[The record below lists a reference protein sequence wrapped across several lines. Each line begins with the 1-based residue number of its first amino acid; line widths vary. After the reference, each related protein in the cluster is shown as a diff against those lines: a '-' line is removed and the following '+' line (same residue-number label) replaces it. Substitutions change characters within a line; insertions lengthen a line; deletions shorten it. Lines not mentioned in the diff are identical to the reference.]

1 MIIKNLTIENF
12 RSYYGENSIDFGS
25 GLTLII
31 GANGDGK
38 TTLFEAVEWLF
49 DTVGSLPKAD
59 NKYISKKKISELL
72 DSESAYVKVS
82 MTYVNDGS
90 ERTIQ
95 KSFKFTK
102 SLSGEITTSKFA
114 YEMYIQQGVEKD
126 VKSGDSATR
135 QFDRDFSP
143 SVRKYCLFKGEH
155 DLNIFNKEE
164 AMSYLVETF
173 SQIRDFDPYLVFMEQ
188 AKKCAEKATDNAIKA
203 DKKNSNE
210 AQRLRG
216 LIKLEEKQILELETE
231 LQNKR
236 NEANNFQNL
245 LEELEKN
252 KESSS
257 LLVDINSRL
266 ENLKSQKLQAQR
278 ELNENYT
285 FRLLDD
291 MWILMGFE
299 PIAEEYREFVGRLE
313 KEQRK
318 QQSKYDQEIGA
329 KKVVA
334 QMQMELNQGHV
345 PLAIDIP
352 NENTMREMLDE
363 EFCKVCG
370 RPAPKGSEAYNFM
383 KKRLDDY
390 LASLEN
396 EEEKDEVEPLFKKAF
411 IKELNDRYSV
421 LHNNLK
427 FLNRINDYIDNS
439 IRDNLKKHATI
450 DKLTSNIEQEEE

>member
-1 MIIKNLTIENF
+1 MHSRQIKL
-12 RSYYGENSIDFGS
+12 S
-25 GLTLII
+25 G
-31 GANGDGK
+31 
-38 TTLFEAVEWLF
+38 
-49 DTVGSLPKAD
+49 DTEQE
-59 NKYISKKKISELL
+59 ISKIATTIADRLEFVTKRKAEL
-72 DSESAYVKVS
+72 AV
-82 MTYVNDGS
+82 
-90 ERTIQ
+90 
-95 KSFKFTK
+95 
-102 SLSGEITTSKFA
+102 
-114 YEMYIQQGVEKD
+114 VEK
-126 VKSGDSATR
+126 
-135 QFDRDFSP
+135 Q
-143 SVRKYCLFKGEH
+143 L
-155 DLNIFNKEE
+155 
-164 AMSYLVETF
+164 
-173 SQIRDFDPYLVFMEQ
+173 Q
-188 AKKCAEKATDNAIKA
+188 
-203 DKKNSNE
+203 
-210 AQRLRG
+210 
-216 LIKLEEKQILELETE
+216 ELETE

-266 ENLKSQKLQAQR
+266 ENLKTQKMQAQR

-396 EEEKDEVEPLFKKAF
+396 EEEKD
-411 IKELNDRYSV
+411 
-421 LHNNLK
+421 
-427 FLNRINDYIDNS
+427 
-439 IRDNLKKHATI
+439 
-450 DKLTSNIEQEEE
+450 